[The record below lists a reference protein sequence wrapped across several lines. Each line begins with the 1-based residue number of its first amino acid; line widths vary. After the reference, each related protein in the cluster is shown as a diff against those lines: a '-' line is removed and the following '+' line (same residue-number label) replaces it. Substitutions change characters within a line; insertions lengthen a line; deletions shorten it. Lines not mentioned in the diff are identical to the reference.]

1 MYPKIMLILLAVAAG
16 GCSPLRNINA
26 ERHAT
31 LDIADSTLTALVRQ
45 ELERQVTSLTQTVI
59 EFYPPAIPVQA
70 GSPDSARTVVVP
82 LADTSISVPQ
92 QSVRRIIRTEVVA
105 ANDRT
110 TVTDSVSYSRINAA
124 ARNDE
129 QSVLDETPN
138 TAGAS
143 WLKWTAAC
151 LLLVLIIALLFKL
164 R

>member
-1 MYPKIMLILLAVAAG
+1 MLILLAVAAG

-59 EFYPPAIPVQA
+59 EFYPPAMPAQA
-70 GSPDSARTVVVP
+70 GSPDSARTAVAPPV
-82 LADTSISVPQ
+82 DTSISVPQ
-92 QSVRRIIRTEVVA
+92 QSVRRIVRTEVVA

-110 TVTDSVSYSRINAA
+110 TVTDSVSRSRINAA

-138 TAGAS
+138 TAGVS

-151 LLLVLIIALLFKL
+151 LLLVVIIALLFKL

>member
-1 MYPKIMLILLAVAAG
+1 MLILLAVAAG

-45 ELERQVTSLTQTVI
+45 ELEGQVTSLTQTVI
-59 EFYPPAIPVQA
+59 EFYPPAIPVQS
-70 GSPDSARTVVVP
+70 GSPDFARTVVAPPVD
-82 LADTSISVPQ
+82 ASISVPQ
-92 QSVRRIIRTEVVA
+92 QSVRRIVRTEVVA

-110 TVTDSVSYSRINAA
+110 TVTDSVSRSRINAA

-151 LLLVLIIALLFKL
+151 LLLVVIIALLFKL

>member
-1 MYPKIMLILLAVAAG
+1 MLILLAVAAG

-59 EFYPPAIPVQA
+59 EFYPPAMPVQA
-70 GSPDSARTVVVP
+70 DSPDSARTVVVP
-82 LADTSISVPQ
+82 PVDSSISVPQ
-92 QSVRRIIRTEVVA
+92 QSVRKIIRTELVA
-105 ANDRT
+105 SNDRT
-110 TVTDSVSYSRINAA
+110 TVTDSVSRSRINAA

-151 LLLVLIIALLFKL
+151 LLLVVIIALLFKL

>member
-1 MYPKIMLILLAVAAG
+1 MLILLAVAAG

-70 GSPDSARTVVVP
+70 GLPDSARTAVAP
-82 LADTSISVPQ
+82 PADASISVPQ
-92 QSVRRIIRTEVVA
+92 QSVRRIVRTEVVA

>member
-1 MYPKIMLILLAVAAG
+1 MLILLAAAAG

-59 EFYPPAIPVQA
+59 EFYPPTIPVQA
-70 GSPDSARTVVVP
+70 GSPDSLRAVVAPPV
-82 LADTSISVPQ
+82 DTSISVLQ

-110 TVTDSVSYSRINAA
+110 TVTDSVSRSRINAA
-124 ARNDE
+124 ARSDE

-151 LLLVLIIALLFKL
+151 LLLVVIIALLFKL

>member
-1 MYPKIMLILLAVAAG
+1 MLILLAVAAG

-31 LDIADSTLTALVRQ
+31 LDIADSTLTSLVRQ

-70 GSPDSARTVVVP
+70 GSPDSARTAVAPPV
-82 LADTSISVPQ
+82 DTSISVPQ
-92 QSVRRIIRTEVVA
+92 QSVRRIVRTEVVA
-105 ANDRT
+105 ANDRA

>member
-1 MYPKIMLILLAVAAG
+1 MLILLAVAAG

-70 GSPDSARTVVVP
+70 GSPDSARTVVTTPV
-82 LADTSISVPQ
+82 DTSISVPQ

-110 TVTDSVSYSRINAA
+110 TVTDSVSRSRINAA

-138 TAGAS
+138 TAGVS

-151 LLLVLIIALLFKL
+151 LLLVVIIALLFKL

>member
-1 MYPKIMLILLAVAAG
+1 MLILLAVAAG

-70 GSPDSARTVVVP
+70 GSPDSLRAVVAP
-82 LADTSISVPQ
+82 LVADTSISVPQ
-92 QSVRRIIRTEVVA
+92 QSVRRIVRTEVVA

-110 TVTDSVSYSRINAA
+110 TVTDSVSHSRINAA

-138 TAGAS
+138 TAGVS

>member
-1 MYPKIMLILLAVAAG
+1 MLILLAVAAG

-70 GSPDSARTVVVP
+70 GSPDSARTAVAPPV
-82 LADTSISVPQ
+82 DTSISVPQ

-105 ANDRT
+105 SNDRM
-110 TVTDSVSYSRINAA
+110 TVTDSVSRSRINAA

-129 QSVLDETPN
+129 QFVLDETPN

-151 LLLVLIIALLFKL
+151 LLLVVIIALLFKL

>member
-1 MYPKIMLILLAVAAG
+1 MLILLAVAAG
-16 GCSPLRNINA
+16 GCSPLRNINV

-59 EFYPPAIPVQA
+59 EFYQPAIPVQA
-70 GSPDSARTVVVP
+70 GSPDSARTVVAP
-82 LADTSISVPQ
+82 LSDTSISVPQ
-92 QSVRRIIRTEVVA
+92 QSVRRIVRTEVVA

-124 ARNDE
+124 TRNDE

-138 TAGAS
+138 TAGVS